1 MKPLDY
7 DAMQK
12 EIKDVARKH
21 PFRQVPN
28 PTGTVGQLW
37 EVDSEHISRLAIGII
52 KKYITE
58 AQE

>member
-1 MKPLDY
+1 MKQLDY

-12 EIKDVARKH
+12 EIKDVVKKH
-21 PFRQVPN
+21 PFRSVPT
-28 PTGTVGQLW
+28 PLGAVGQLW